1 MATELSASCS
11 VIEECYE
18 FMLGYAGQGLP
29 AEAGRDGQV
38 RDYLTRAAQAL
49 AGLEDVYAA
58 VVRQGALAP
67 AERYAAFQAVLA
79 RDARDSL
86 AAVELVLAQPAIGSQ
101 LIDNLNASIHL
112 RALLTDL
119 FLIDEI
125 LKIRSRESSIVLNSP
140 APSSSSAG

>member
-1 MATELSASCS
+1 MSSELSDLCS

-18 FMLGYAGQGLP
+18 YMLAYAGQGVS
-29 AEAGRDGQV
+29 G
-38 RDYLTRAAQAL
+38 
-49 AGLEDVYAA
+49 
-58 VVRQGALAP
+58 
-67 AERYAAFQAVLA
+67 LA

-86 AAVELVLAQPAIGSQ
+86 AAVELVLAQPAISSQ

-125 LKIRSRESSIVLNSP
+125 LKGSRNQESP
-140 APSSSSAG
+140 AGATGPAT